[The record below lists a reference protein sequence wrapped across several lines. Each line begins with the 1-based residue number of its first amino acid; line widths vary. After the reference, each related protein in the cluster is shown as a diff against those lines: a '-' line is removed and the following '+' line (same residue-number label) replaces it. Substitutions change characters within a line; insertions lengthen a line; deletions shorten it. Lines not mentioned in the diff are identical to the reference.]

1 MLLLTVM
8 IEILIVDDHAVVRTG
23 LKQILSE
30 ITDMIITDEACDARE
45 ALDKIRTNDYSVVVL
60 DIALPGKSGL
70 DVLKEIKS
78 ERPGLPVLILS
89 MYPEDQY
96 AIRVLKSGASGYM
109 TKESAP
115 EELVKAVRTVAHG
128 NKYISPSVA
137 EKLAS
142 HLDFAGK
149 KELHELLSDREYQV
163 LCMIA
168 SGKPPGE
175 IAETLSL
182 SVKTIS
188 TYRSR
193 ILEKMNLNNNAEL
206 TTYAI
211 QKRLIN

>member
-1 MLLLTVM
+1 M

-23 LKQILSE
+23 LRQILSE
-30 ITDMIITDEACDARE
+30 ISDMTITDEACDARE
-45 ALDKIRTNDYSVVVL
+45 ALDKIRTNNYSVVVL

-96 AIRVLKSGASGYM
+96 AIRVLKSGAAGYM

-115 EELVKAVRTVAHG
+115 EELVTAVRTVADG
-128 NKYISPSVA
+128 KKYISPSVA
-137 EKLAS
+137 ERLAS

-149 KELHELLSDREYQV
+149 KELHEMLSDREYQV

-175 IAETLSL
+175 IAEELSL

-193 ILEKMNLNNNAEL
+193 ILEKMNLSNNAEL

-211 QKRLIN
+211 QKHLIN

>member
-1 MLLLTVM
+1 M

-23 LKQILSE
+23 LRQILSE
-30 ITDMIITDEACDARE
+30 ISDMTITDEACDARE
-45 ALDKIRTNDYSVVVL
+45 ALDKIRTNNYSVVVL

-70 DVLKEIKS
+70 DALKEIKS

-96 AIRVLKSGASGYM
+96 AIRVLKSGAAGYM

-115 EELVKAVRTVAHG
+115 EELVTAVRTVADG
-128 NKYISPSVA
+128 KKYISPSVA
-137 EKLAS
+137 ERLAS

-149 KELHELLSDREYQV
+149 KELHEMLSDREYQV

-175 IAETLSL
+175 IAEELSL

-193 ILEKMNLNNNAEL
+193 ILEKMNLSNNAEL

-211 QKRLIN
+211 QKHLIN

>member
-1 MLLLTVM
+1 M

-23 LKQILSE
+23 LRQIISE
-30 ITDMIITDEACDARE
+30 ISDMTITDEACDARE
-45 ALDKIRTNDYSVVVL
+45 ALDKIRTNNYSVVVL
-60 DIALPGKSGL
+60 DIALPDKSGL

-96 AIRVLKSGASGYM
+96 AIRVLKSGAAGYM

-115 EELVKAVRTVAHG
+115 EELVTAVRTVADG
-128 NKYISPSVA
+128 KKYISHSVA
-137 EKLAS
+137 ERLAS
-142 HLDFAGK
+142 HLYFAGK
-149 KELHELLSDREYQV
+149 KELHEMLSDREYQV

-168 SGKPPGE
+168 SGKPLSE
-175 IAETLSL
+175 IAEVLSL

-211 QKRLIN
+211 QKHLIN

>member
-1 MLLLTVM
+1 M

-23 LKQILSE
+23 LRQILSE
-30 ITDMIITDEACDARE
+30 ISDMTITDEACDAKE

-70 DVLKEIKS
+70 DALKEIKS
-78 ERPGLPVLILS
+78 ERPELPVLILS

-96 AIRVLKSGASGYM
+96 AIRVLKSGAAGYM

-115 EELVKAVRTVAHG
+115 EELVKAVRTVAG
-128 NKYISPSVA
+128 GKKYISPSVA
-137 EKLAS
+137 ERLAS
-142 HLDFAGK
+142 QLDFTGK
-149 KELHELLSDREYQV
+149 KELHEMLSDREYQV

-175 IAETLSL
+175 IAEELSL

-193 ILEKMNLNNNAEL
+193 ILEKMNLSNNAEL

-211 QKRLIN
+211 QKHLIN

>member
-1 MLLLTVM
+1 M

-30 ITDMIITDEACDARE
+30 ISDMTIADEACDAKE
-45 ALDKIRTNDYSVVVL
+45 ALDKIRTNNYSVVVL

-70 DVLKEIKS
+70 DALKEIKS
-78 ERPGLPVLILS
+78 ERPELPVLILS

-96 AIRVLKSGASGYM
+96 AIRVLKSGAAGYM

-115 EELVKAVRTVAHG
+115 EELVKAVRIVADG
-128 NKYISPSVA
+128 RKYISPSVA
-137 EKLAS
+137 ERLAS
-142 HLDFAGK
+142 QLDFAGQ
-149 KELHELLSDREYQV
+149 KELHEMLSDREYQV

-175 IAETLSL
+175 IAEELSL

-193 ILEKMNLNNNAEL
+193 ILEKMNLSNNAEL

>member
-1 MLLLTVM
+1 M

-23 LKQILSE
+23 LRQILSE
-30 ITDMIITDEACDARE
+30 ISDMTITDEACDAKE
-45 ALDKIRTNDYSVVVL
+45 ALDKIKTRNYSVIVL

-70 DVLKEIKS
+70 DVLKEIKN

-96 AIRVLKSGASGYM
+96 AIRVLKSGAAGYM

-115 EELVKAVRTVAHG
+115 EELVTAVRTVAG
-128 NKYISPSVA
+128 GKKYISPSVA

-149 KELHELLSDREYQV
+149 KELHEMLSDREYQV

-175 IAETLSL
+175 IAEELSL

-193 ILEKMNLNNNAEL
+193 ILEKMNLSNNAEL

-211 QKRLIN
+211 QKHLIN

>member
-1 MLLLTVM
+1 M

-30 ITDMIITDEACDARE
+30 ISDMTITDEACDARE
-45 ALDKIRTNDYSVVVL
+45 ALDKIRTNNYSVVVL

-70 DVLKEIKS
+70 DALKEIKT

-96 AIRVLKSGASGYM
+96 ALRVLKSGAAGYM

-115 EELVKAVRTVAHG
+115 EELVKAVRTVAG
-128 NKYISPSVA
+128 GKKYISPSVA
-137 EKLAS
+137 ERLAS
-142 HLDFAGK
+142 QLDFAGK

-175 IAETLSL
+175 IAEELSL

>member
-1 MLLLTVM
+1 M

-23 LKQILSE
+23 LRQILSE
-30 ITDMIITDEACDARE
+30 ISDMTITDEACDAKE
-45 ALDKIRTNDYSVVVL
+45 ALDKIRSNNYSVVVL

-96 AIRVLKSGASGYM
+96 AIRVLKSGAAGYM

-115 EELVKAVRTVAHG
+115 EELVTAVRTVADG
-128 NKYISPSVA
+128 KKYISPSVA
-137 EKLAS
+137 ERLAS
-142 HLDFAGK
+142 HLDFSGK
-149 KELHELLSDREYQV
+149 KELHEMLSDREYQV

-175 IAETLSL
+175 IAEELSL

-211 QKRLIN
+211 QKHLIN

>member
-1 MLLLTVM
+1 M

-30 ITDMIITDEACDARE
+30 IPDMTITDEACDARG
-45 ALDKIRTNDYSVVVL
+45 ALDKIRTNNYSVVVL

-96 AIRVLKSGASGYM
+96 AIRVLKSGAAGYM

-115 EELVKAVRTVAHG
+115 EELVTAVRTVADG
-128 NKYISPSVA
+128 KKYISPSVA
-137 EKLAS
+137 ERLAS

-149 KELHELLSDREYQV
+149 KELHEMLSDREYQV

-168 SGKPPGE
+168 SGKSSSE
-175 IAETLSL
+175 IAEELSL

-193 ILEKMNLNNNAEL
+193 ILEKMNLSNNAEL

-211 QKRLIN
+211 QKHLIP

>member
-1 MLLLTVM
+1 M

-23 LKQILSE
+23 LRQILSE
-30 ITDMIITDEACDARE
+30 ISDMTVTDEACDARE
-45 ALDKIRTNDYSVVVL
+45 ALDKIRTNNYSVVVL

-70 DVLKEIKS
+70 DALKEIKS
-78 ERPGLPVLILS
+78 ERPELPVLILS

-96 AIRVLKSGASGYM
+96 AIRVLKSGAAGYM

-115 EELVKAVRTVAHG
+115 EELVKAVRTVAG
-128 NKYISPSVA
+128 GKKYISPSVA
-137 EKLAS
+137 ERLAS

-149 KELHELLSDREYQV
+149 KELHEMLSDREYQV

-175 IAETLSL
+175 IAQKLSL

>member
-1 MLLLTVM
+1 M

-23 LKQILSE
+23 LRQILSE
-30 ITDMIITDEACDARE
+30 ISDMIITDEACDAKE
-45 ALDKIRTNDYSVVVL
+45 ALDKIRTNDYSIVVL

-70 DVLKEIKS
+70 DALKEIKL

-96 AIRVLKSGASGYM
+96 AIRVLKSGAAGYM

-115 EELVKAVRTVAHG
+115 EELVKAVRTVAG
-128 NKYISPSVA
+128 GKKYISPSVA
-137 EKLAS
+137 ERLAS
-142 HLDFAGK
+142 QLDFSGK
-149 KELHELLSDREYQV
+149 KELHEMLSDREYQV

-168 SGKPPGE
+168 SGKPSGE
-175 IAETLSL
+175 IAEELSL

>member
-1 MLLLTVM
+1 M

-30 ITDMIITDEACDARE
+30 IPDMTIADEASDARE
-45 ALDKIRTNDYSVVVL
+45 ALDKIKTNNYSVVVL

-70 DVLKEIKS
+70 DVLKEIKT
-78 ERPGLPVLILS
+78 ERPELPVLILS

-96 AIRVLKSGASGYM
+96 AIRVLKSGAAGYM

-115 EELVKAVRTVAHG
+115 EELVRAVRTVACG
-128 NKYISPSVA
+128 KKYISPSVA
-137 EKLAS
+137 ERLAS
-142 HLDFAGK
+142 QLDFTGK
-149 KELHELLSDREYQV
+149 KELHETLSDREYQA

-168 SGKPPGE
+168 SGKPSSE
-175 IAETLSL
+175 IAEALSL

>member
-1 MLLLTVM
+1 M

-23 LKQILSE
+23 LRQIISE
-30 ITDMIITDEACDARE
+30 ISDMTITDEACDARE
-45 ALDKIRTNDYSVVVL
+45 ALDKIRTNNYSVVVL

-96 AIRVLKSGASGYM
+96 AIRVLKSGAAGYM

-115 EELVKAVRTVAHG
+115 EELVTAVRTVADG
-128 NKYISPSVA
+128 KKYISHSVA
-137 EKLAS
+137 ERLAS

-149 KELHELLSDREYQV
+149 KELHEMLSDREYQV

-168 SGKPPGE
+168 SGKPLSE
-175 IAETLSL
+175 IAEALSL

-211 QKRLIN
+211 QKHLIN